1 MIAFVSIAAAM
12 VVAAL
17 VWVLVPLLRGPR
29 ARGVVG
35 EASNVAILRDQLAEL
50 DNDVANGIVSRD
62 QYEQSRRELEQRVL
76 EESKAA
82 PGSAGSGVPSSA
94 AAWTAAIVGG
104 ALPIAAVVLY
114 FALGSPQ
121 AFAPGSMAAAGPRG
135 GDAQHDM
142 SPQKVAE
149 MAASL
154 AAKLEK
160 DPGNADGWAT
170 LAHTYYSLQRFSEA
184 VAAYERAVK
193 LLPDNADLL
202 ADYADA
208 LGAATNSLDG
218 KPTELIE
225 RALKADPMQWKALA
239 LAGTVAFNR
248 KDYAQAVV
256 LLGAAEGDA
265 AARIRNGE
273 VDRWQ
278 HRRSAAA
285 GRHHRGGGAARA
297 RAPPRRVSRRWP
309 PRRRPPP
316 RRRAGDRGGDRRTG
330 RRPRRHGHAEP
341 GAGQVRR
348 AGGHGVHRRP
358 RVGGP
363 ALPAGD
369 RPQAGEGPAVQVHA
383 GRLDGDVA
391 GDEDVQFRRPRRR
404 RARQQV
410 RQRRRRRAATSRASS
425 KPVKMGTNGI
435 SVVIDSTRP

>member
-29 ARGVVG
+29 APGVMG
-35 EASNVAILRDQLAEL
+35 EASNVAVLRDQLGEL
-50 DNDVANGIVSRD
+50 DNDVANGIVSRE

-82 PGSAGSGVPSSA
+82 PGSAGSSVPSSA

-121 AFAPGSMAAAGPRG
+121 AFAPGSMAAAGSGPSE
-135 GDAQHDM
+135 AQHDM

-160 DPGNADGWAT
+160 DPGNAEGWAT
-170 LAHTYYSLQRFSEA
+170 LAHTYYSLQRFPEA
-184 VAAYERAVK
+184 VGAYERAVK

-208 LGAATNSLDG
+208 LGAANNSLDG

-225 RALKADPMQWKALA
+225 LSLKANPLQWKALA

-248 KDYAQAVV
+248 KDYAQAVTYWER
-256 LLGAAEGDA
+256 LKGTLPPESEMAKSIGGSIAEARQLGGITATAVAPAPAPAAPSAAPMA
-265 AARIRNGE
+265 AAAPAAAAAT
-273 VDRWQ
+273 
-278 HRRSAAA
+278 SAAA
-285 GRHHRGGGAARA
+285 TAA
-297 RAPPRRVSRRWP
+297 
-309 PRRRPPP
+309 
-316 RRRAGDRGGDRRTG
+316 
-330 RRPRRHGHAEP
+330 P
-341 GAGQVRR
+341 GAGI
-348 AGGHGVHRRP
+348 GGTITLS
-358 RVGGP
+358 P
-363 ALPAGD
+363 ALAKSAAPEDTVFIVA
-369 RPQAGEGPAVQVHA
+369 RASEGPRFPLAIVRKQVKDLPYKFT
-383 GRLDGDVA
+383 LDDSMAMSPEMKMSNFADLVVVARVSKSGNATPQSGDFE
-391 GDEDVQFRRPRRR
+391 G
-404 RARQQV
+404 
-410 RQRRRRRAATSRASS
+410 TS
-425 KPVKMGTNGI
+425 KPVKMGASGLN
-435 SVVIDSTRP
+435 VVIDSTRP

>member
-29 ARGVVG
+29 ARGVMG
-35 EASNVAILRDQLAEL
+35 EASNVAVLRDQLGEL
-50 DNDVANGIVSRD
+50 DNDVANGIVSRE

-82 PGSAGSGVPSSA
+82 PGSAGSSVPSSA

-121 AFAPGSMAAAGPRG
+121 AFAPGSMAAAGSGPSE
-135 GDAQHDM
+135 AQHDM

-160 DPGNADGWAT
+160 EPDNVEGWAT
-170 LAHTYYSLQRFSEA
+170 LAHTYYSLQRFTEA
-184 VAAYERAVK
+184 VGAYERAVK

-208 LGAATNSLDG
+208 LGAANNSLDG

-225 RALKADPMQWKALA
+225 LSLKANPLQWKALA

-248 KDYAQAVV
+248 KDYAQAVDYWER
-256 LLGAAEGDA
+256 LKGTLPPESEMAKSIGGSIAEARQLGGITATAVAPAPAPAAPSAAPMA
-265 AARIRNGE
+265 AAAPAAAAAT
-273 VDRWQ
+273 
-278 HRRSAAA
+278 SAAA
-285 GRHHRGGGAARA
+285 TAA
-297 RAPPRRVSRRWP
+297 
-309 PRRRPPP
+309 
-316 RRRAGDRGGDRRTG
+316 
-330 RRPRRHGHAEP
+330 P
-341 GAGQVRR
+341 GAGI
-348 AGGHGVHRRP
+348 GGTITLS
-358 RVGGP
+358 P
-363 ALPAGD
+363 ALAKSAAPEDTVFIVA
-369 RPQAGEGPAVQVHA
+369 RASEGPRFPLAIVRKQVKDLPYKFT
-383 GRLDGDVA
+383 LDDSMAMSPEMKMSNFADLVVVARVSKSGNATPQSGDFE
-391 GDEDVQFRRPRRR
+391 G
-404 RARQQV
+404 
-410 RQRRRRRAATSRASS
+410 SS
-425 KPVKMGTNGI
+425 KPVKMGTSGI
-435 SVVIDSTRP
+435 AVVIDSTRP

>member
-1 MIAFVSIAAAM
+1 VIAFVSIAAVM
-12 VVAAL
+12 VVTAL

-29 ARGVVG
+29 ARGVGG
-35 EASNVAILRDQLAEL
+35 EASNVAILRDQLGEL

-82 PGSAGSGVPSSA
+82 PAGAGSGVPSSA

-121 AFAPGSMAAAGPRG
+121 AFAPGSMAAAGPKG

-160 DPGNADGWAT
+160 DPGNAEGWAT
-170 LAHTYYSLQRFSEA
+170 LAHTYYSLQRFPEA
-184 VAAYERAVK
+184 VGAYERALK

-208 LGAATNSLDG
+208 LGAANNSLDG

-239 LAGTVAFNR
+239 LAGTVAFDR
-248 KDYAQAVV
+248 KDYAQAVTYWERLKGTLPPESEMAKSIAGSIAEARQLGGITATAV
-256 LLGAAEGDA
+256 APAPAAPGAAPMA
-265 AARIRNGE
+265 AAGP
-273 VDRWQ
+273 
-278 HRRSAAA
+278 SAAA
-285 GRHHRGGGAARA
+285 PATPATAAA
-297 RAPPRRVSRRWP
+297 TA
-309 PRRRPPP
+309 
-316 RRRAGDRGGDRRTG
+316 A
-330 RRPRRHGHAEP
+330 P
-341 GAGQVRR
+341 GAGL
-348 AGGHGVHRRP
+348 GGTITLS
-358 RVGGP
+358 P
-363 ALPAGD
+363 ALAKSAAPEDTVFIVA
-369 RPQAGEGPAVQVHA
+369 RASEGPRFPLAIIRKQVKDLPFKFT
-383 GRLDGDVA
+383 LDDSMAMSPEMKMSNFADLVVIARVSKSGNATPQSGDFE
-391 GDEDVQFRRPRRR
+391 G
-404 RARQQV
+404 
-410 RQRRRRRAATSRASS
+410 SS
-425 KPVKMGTNGI
+425 KPVKMGASGI
-435 SVVIDSTRP
+435 AVVIDSTRP